1 MSPATKSKRRRSS
14 RRYVMVHKPKGT
26 LQPRV
31 QRVSPEHFGIVSV
44 DCGKDKSRWMFCDFY
59 GRVLLEPADLI
70 HGRGYFELAILQLR
84 ESLEQYQIKD
94 LVVAIEQTGTYH
106 RPVKRAFA
114 QAGIETRI
122 VHPFATKQLRLP
134 DAPGNKTDDIDLIAI
149 HRATVIGFGLLE
161 SPPDPLYTRLQVWIR
176 HRRDLVEKRAAL
188 QCQIREHWEATLP
201 GLGALFDLWNSPAVL
216 AIARHYASPAAVEEA
231 GREGLTRMLRE
242 AGQRYQDQTL
252 DCVLAWARTAPSPDP
267 QAEAHFHVAQSLDD
281 DRIKKTQEIQDIE
294 RLIGATLVSTP
305 YILLLGIPGINVV
318 SAADLAAEMGPLS
331 NYANA
336 KAITGRAG
344 LFPARYQSNEVD
356 RADGQLIRCANRQ
369 LRGAL
374 MRIAENLRHHNH
386 HFRGLAAFWDA
397 QGKDPKRTNVKIVS
411 RFSRIAYHILLG
423 GLGKDHPCLA
433 PREFVLD
440 KLLAF
445 FLRHDT
451 PPATIVGYLQAA
463 AKQLHPSQF
472 TAEAQPLQD
481 RLAKR
486 RTTRRPGPQAIGEIL
501 VALLATLGVSDV
513 QFSPQGA

>member
-1 MSPATKSKRRRSS
+1 MSAATKSKRRRSG
-14 RRYVMVHKPKGT
+14 RRYVMVHKPQGT

-31 QRVSPEHFGIVSV
+31 QRVAPEHFGIVSV

-59 GRVLLEPADLI
+59 GRVLLEPADLL
-70 HGRGYFELAILQLR
+70 HSRGHFQMAIVQLR
-84 ESLEQYQIKD
+84 DAIERYEIRD
-94 LVVAIEQTGTYH
+94 LVVAVEQTGRYH

-114 QAGIETRI
+114 QAGFETRI

-134 DAPGNKTDDIDLIAI
+134 DAPGNKTDDTDLVAI
-149 HRATVIGFGLLE
+149 HRATTIGFGLLE
-161 SPPDPLYTRLQVWIR
+161 PPLDPLYARLQVWTR

-201 GLGALFDLWNSPAVL
+201 GLGGVFDLWNSPAAL
-216 AIARHYASPAAVEEA
+216 AVARHYASPAAVEEA
-231 GREGLTRMLRE
+231 GREGLARMLRQT
-242 AGQRYQDQTL
+242 GQRFQDETL
-252 DCVLAWARTAPSPDP
+252 DRLLAWARTAPSPDP
-267 QAEAHFHVAQSLDD
+267 QADAHRQVARFLDD
-281 DRIKKTQEIQDIE
+281 DRIKKTEEIQEIEGQ
-294 RLIGATLVSTP
+294 LGASLVHTP
-305 YILLLGIPGINVV
+305 YLLLLAIPGINVV

-344 LFPARYQSNEVD
+344 LFPARYQSNNVD
-356 RADGQLIRCANRQ
+356 RADGRLIRCANRQ

-386 HFRGLAAFWDA
+386 HFRGLAGLWDSE
-397 QGKDPKRTNVKIVS
+397 GKDPKRTNVKIVS
-411 RFSRIAYHILLG
+411 RFSRIGYNILHG
-423 GLGKDHPCLA
+423 GLTENHPCLT

-451 PPATIVGYLQAA
+451 PPATTVGCLQAA

-472 TAEAQPLQD
+472 LAEARPLQD
-481 RLAKR
+481 RLAKNRTAR
-486 RTTRRPGPQAIGEIL
+486 RRGPQAIGEIL
-501 VALLATLGVSDV
+501 VVLLATLGVSDV
-513 QFSPQGA
+513 QLSPQGG